1 MLGEE
6 RWGDRMKEREGI
18 RAKEYICM
26 THRHTQQCS
35 DDQRE
40 RGPELSGGRQ
50 RGKGEGD
57 ICNSVNN
64 KNKVK
69 K

>member
-26 THRHTQQCS
+26 THRHRQGTMEWVM
-35 DDQRE
+35 DGLRAE
-40 RGPELSGGRQ
+40 GRASWVEV
-50 RGKGEGD
+50 GKGG
-57 ICNSVNN
+57 
-64 KNKVK
+64 KVVTTVIM
-69 K
+69 